1 MLYRIFNLLILSQF
15 GSSSF
20 FSADTNV
27 SRVDVSHLTR
37 ILSFPKSQKLVVL
50 HKVPNEFFIL
60 GGQNRVYNVSISSMT
75 EISRYEWSSSEEA
88 RKNCA
93 AISQNPA
100 SCENYIRTYFELTS
114 DTFILCGTHALQPTC
129 AEFKRENTKPLR
141 LISAV
146 GMSPIDADSTS
157 PFIRSNENIITVNV
171 AELSSSEPLLIRRNV
186 VKMWKGIEND
196 VILRTPR
203 GLSSFE
209 QANFLSMHK
218 VKKEVLF
225 FFSESPMETE
235 GCGLHKVARVGRVCE
250 DDPGGRL
257 SYNKEWSSYEKAR
270 IECSIEENDTDTFY
284 FNQFAGVAES
294 PNSFYGAFRSQLAGI
309 GASAI
314 CKYSK
319 KSISKSFASGFRDSD
334 SPDSCAKANEL
345 EELSRLR
352 LKPLIKHKISAN
364 PIYIFHGK
372 DRFVHVLAQED
383 SRDLSNRSFDILY
396 VGTNLGNILKIV
408 ISNSEPGS
416 NVTGRHAVTLKVLP
430 SNSKITDMS
439 LYTKNGVE
447 ELIVVT
453 EQSVSHTKTL
463 TAYYLNIQVI
473 KVPSATCHLAT
484 NCAECL
490 SHGDPHCAWADGAEC
505 IDIRTD
511 RRKSASQDSG
521 TCDVVSF
528 DNHKPVL
535 IPPLKNSELLVFE
548 QITIKLI
555 QKILLKFRYAY
566 AKRKR
571 LRNHVPLKLFKRK
584 LFYLE
589 VPVNQFNQPWKY
601 ITVFAVGVLTGSI
614 FNYCYFY
621 FSRNLGGKTAP
632 SSRSSSSMTRPITTT
647 SSTRVPIDAFTTSS
661 IADEMFSSTLSSANR
676 FNTVSMHS
684 SIRTYC

>member
-1 MLYRIFNLLILSQF
+1 MIYLLLHLLLSVTI
-15 GSSSF
+15 GSASF
-20 FSADTNV
+20 FNPDTNV

-37 ILSFPKSQKLVVL
+37 TLSFPPNEKLVVL
-50 HKVPNEFFIL
+50 HKVAENYVLL
-60 GGQNRVYNVSISSMT
+60 GGRNRVYNVSINTMT
-75 EISRYEWSSSEEA
+75 EISRYEWVSSEEA
-88 RKNCA
+88 RSNCA
-93 AISQNPA
+93 AISQNPTA
-100 SCENYIRTYFELTS
+100 CDNYIRTYFELTN
-114 DTFILCGTHALQPTC
+114 DTFFLCGTHGLQPTC
-129 AEFKRENTKPLR
+129 AEFKKGNTKPIR
-141 LISAV
+141 LIAAV
-146 GMSPIDADSTS
+146 GMSPIDADSTA

-171 AELSSSEPLLIRRNV
+171 AELSSSEPLLVRRNV
-186 VKMWKGIEND
+186 IKMWKGIEND

-218 VKKEVLF
+218 VRKEVLF

-257 SYNKEWSSYEKAR
+257 SYSKEWSSYEKAR
-270 IECSIEENDTDTFY
+270 IECSIEEADTDTFY
-284 FNQFAGVAES
+284 FNQFASVAES

-319 KSISKSFASGFRDSD
+319 KDISKSFSTGFKDSSSD
-334 SPDSCAKANEL
+334 PDSCAKANDL
-345 EELSRLR
+345 EELSKLR
-352 LKPLIKHKISAN
+352 LKPLIKQKISAN

-383 SRDLSNRSFDILY
+383 ARDLNNHSYDILY

-408 ISNSEPGS
+408 VPNSQSNT
-416 NVTGRHAVTLKVLP
+416 TGRHALTLKVLP
-430 SNSKITDMS
+430 LNSKIVDMS
-439 LYTKNGVE
+439 LNSKNGLE

-453 EQSVSHTKTL
+453 EQ
-463 TAYYLNIQVI
+463 NIS
-473 KVPSATCHLAT
+473 KVPTATCHLAT

-490 SHGDPHCAWADGAEC
+490 AHGDPHCAWADGVEC
-505 IDIRTD
+505 IDIRRD
-511 RRKSASQDSG
+511 QRKTASQDSG

-528 DNHKPVL
+528 ESHKPVVL
-535 IPPLKNSELLVFE
+535 APLKNKESPKVPVCLCETE
-548 QITIKLI
+548 KIKKPCATEVI
-555 QKILLKFRYAY
+555 QKEIVLAGSS
-566 AKRKR
+566 
-571 LRNHVPLKLFKRK
+571 
-584 LFYLE
+584 E
-589 VPVNQFNQPWKY
+589 PWKY

-621 FSRNLGGKTAP
+621 FSRSLGSKTAP
-632 SSRSSSSMTRPITTT
+632 SSRSSSSMTRPITTS
-647 SSTRVPIDAFTTSS
+647 SSTRLPIDAFTTSS

>member
-1 MLYRIFNLLILSQF
+1 MWFLIFHLFQLVSL
-15 GSSSF
+15 GSASF

-27 SRVDVSHLTR
+27 SRIDVSHLTR
-37 ILSFPKSQKLVVL
+37 TLSFPSNEKLVVL
-50 HKVPNEFFIL
+50 QKVANDYVLL
-60 GGQNRVYNVSISSMT
+60 GGRNRVYNVSITSMS
-75 EISRYEWSSSEEA
+75 EISRYEWSPSEET
-88 RKNCA
+88 RNNCA
-93 AISQNPA
+93 AISQNQA
-100 SCENYIRTYFELTS
+100 SCENYIRTYFELTNN
-114 DTFILCGTHALQPTC
+114 TFVLCGTHALQPTC
-129 AEFKRENTKPLR
+129 SEFKIGNTKSLR
-141 LISAV
+141 LISGV
-146 GMSPIDADSTS
+146 GMSPIDADSTA

-186 VKMWKGIEND
+186 IKMWKGIEND

-257 SYNKEWSSYEKAR
+257 SYIKEWSSYEKAR

-319 KSISKSFASGFRDSD
+319 KQISKSFANGFKESVN
-334 SPDSCAKANEL
+334 PDTCARANDL
-345 EELSRLR
+345 EELSKLR
-352 LKPLIKHKISAN
+352 LKPLIKQKISAN

-383 SRDLSNRSFDILY
+383 IRDINNHPFDVLY
-396 VGTNLGNILKIV
+396 VGTNLGNILKIIV
-408 ISNSEPGS
+408 SNSES
-416 NVTGRHAVTLKVLP
+416 NTTGRHAITLKVLP
-430 SNSKITDMS
+430 TTSKIVDMS
-439 LYTKNGVE
+439 LYANNGLE
-447 ELIVVT
+447 ELVVVT
-453 EQSVSHTKTL
+453 EQSIL
-463 TAYYLNIQVI
+463 
-473 KVPSATCHLAT
+473 KVPTATCHLAT
-484 NCAECL
+484 NCAGCL
-490 SHGDPHCAWADGAEC
+490 AHGDPHCAWADGVEC
-505 IDIRTD
+505 VDIRMD
-511 RRKSASQDSG
+511 QRKSASQDSG

-528 DNHKPVL
+528 ENHKPVAL
-535 IPPLKNSELLVFE
+535 APLKNKEVSKVPVCLCETE
-548 QITIKLI
+548 KIKKPCATEVI
-555 QKILLKFRYAY
+555 QKEIVLSGSS
-566 AKRKR
+566 
-571 LRNHVPLKLFKRK
+571 
-584 LFYLE
+584 E
-589 VPVNQFNQPWKY
+589 PWKY

-621 FSRNLGGKTAP
+621 FSRSLGGKTAP
-632 SSRSSSSMTRPITTT
+632 SSRSSSSMTRPITTS
-647 SSTRVPIDAFTTSS
+647 SSTRLPIDAFTTSS

>member
-1 MLYRIFNLLILSQF
+1 MWYLIFHLFLLAPL
-15 GSSSF
+15 GSASF
-20 FSADTNV
+20 FNADTNV
-27 SRVDVSHLTR
+27 SRIDVSHLTR
-37 ILSFPKSQKLVVL
+37 TLTFPPREKLAVL
-50 HKVPNEFFIL
+50 HKVDNNYVLL
-60 GGQNRVYNVSISSMT
+60 GGRNRVYNVSIVSMS
-75 EISRYEWSSSEEA
+75 EISRYEWSPSEET
-88 RKNCA
+88 RSNCA

-100 SCENYIRTYFELTS
+100 SCENYIRTYFELTN
-114 DTFILCGTHALQPTC
+114 DIFVLCGTHALQPTC
-129 AEFKRENTKPLR
+129 AEFKIGNTKSLR
-141 LISAV
+141 LISGV

-186 VKMWKGIEND
+186 IKMWKGIEND

-257 SYNKEWSSYEKAR
+257 SYSKEWSSYEKAR

-294 PNSFYGAFRSQLAGI
+294 PTSFYGAFRSQLAGI

-319 KSISKSFASGFRDSD
+319 QSITKSFANGFKESD
-334 SPDSCAKANEL
+334 NPDSCARANDL

-352 LKPLIKHKISAN
+352 LKPLIKQKISAN

-383 SRDLSNRSFDILY
+383 ARDLNNHPFDILY
-396 VGTNLGNILKIV
+396 VGTNLGNILKIIV
-408 ISNSEPGS
+408 SNSESNG

-430 SNSKITDMS
+430 ITSKIVDMS
-439 LYTKNGVE
+439 FYSNNGME
-447 ELIVVT
+447 ELFVVT
-453 EQSVSHTKTL
+453 EQSIL
-463 TAYYLNIQVI
+463 
-473 KVPSATCHLAT
+473 KVPTATCHLAT

-490 SHGDPHCAWADGAEC
+490 AHGDPHCAWAEGEC

-521 TCDVVSF
+521 TCDLVSF

-535 IPPLKNSELLVFE
+535 FPPLKNKETSKVPVCLCETE
-548 QITIKLI
+548 KLKKPCATEVI
-555 QKILLKFRYAY
+555 QKEIVLSGSSEA
-566 AKRKR
+566 
-571 LRNHVPLKLFKRK
+571 
-584 LFYLE
+584 
-589 VPVNQFNQPWKY
+589 WKY

-621 FSRNLGGKTAP
+621 FSRSLGGKTAP
-632 SSRSSSSMTRPITTT
+632 SSRSSSSMTRPITA
-647 SSTRVPIDAFTTSS
+647 SSPTRLPIDAFTTSS

>member
-1 MLYRIFNLLILSQF
+1 MIYLLFHLLLFAST
-15 GSSSF
+15 GSPSF
-20 FSADTNV
+20 FSPDTNV

-37 ILSFPKSQKLVVL
+37 TLSFPSNENLVVL
-50 HKVPNEFFIL
+50 HKVAEDYTLL
-60 GGQNRVYNVSISSMT
+60 GGRNRVYNVSITSMS
-75 EISRYEWSSSEEA
+75 EVSRYEWIPSEEA
-88 RKNCA
+88 RNNCA
-93 AISQNPA
+93 AISQNP
-100 SCENYIRTYFELTS
+100 SLCDNYIRTYFELTN
-114 DTFILCGTHALQPTC
+114 DTFILCGTHGLQPTC
-129 AEFKRENTKPLR
+129 AEFKKGNTKPNR

-146 GMSPIDADSTS
+146 GMSPIDADSIA

-186 VKMWKGIEND
+186 IKMWKGIEND

-209 QANFLSMHK
+209 QASFLSMHK

-257 SYNKEWSSYEKAR
+257 SYSKEWSSYEKAR

-284 FNQFAGVAES
+284 FNQFASVAES

-319 KSISKSFASGFRDSD
+319 KEISKSFASGYKETSSSD
-334 SPDSCAKANEL
+334 PDSCARANDL
-345 EELSRLR
+345 EELSKLRLR
-352 LKPLIKHKISAN
+352 PLIKRKISAN

-372 DRFVHVLAQED
+372 DRFVHVLASED
-383 SRDLSNRSFDILY
+383 TRDLNNHAYDILY

-408 ISNSEPGS
+408 VPNSETTT
-416 NVTGRHAVTLKVLP
+416 NITGRHAVTLKVLP
-430 SNSKITDMS
+430 LNSKIVDMS
-439 LYTKNGVE
+439 LYSENGLE

-453 EQSVSHTKTL
+453 EQSIVRIPT
-463 TAYYLNIQVI
+463 
-473 KVPSATCHLAT
+473 ATCHLAT
-484 NCAECL
+484 DCAQCL
-490 SHGDPHCAWADGAEC
+490 AHGDPHCAWADGAEC
-505 IDIRTD
+505 IDIRRD
-511 RRKSASQDSG
+511 QRKTSSQDSG

-528 DNHKPVL
+528 ESHKPIL
-535 IPPLKNSELLVFE
+535 LAPLKNKESPKVPVCLCETEKIRKPCATEV
-548 QITIKLI
+548 I
-555 QKILLKFRYAY
+555 QKEIVLAGSS
-566 AKRKR
+566 
-571 LRNHVPLKLFKRK
+571 
-584 LFYLE
+584 E
-589 VPVNQFNQPWKY
+589 PWKY
-601 ITVFAVGVLTGSI
+601 ITVFAIGVLTGSI

-621 FSRNLGGKTAP
+621 FSRNLGSKTSS
-632 SSRSSSSMTRPITTT
+632 SSRSSSSMTRPITTS
-647 SSTRVPIDAFTTSS
+647 SSTRLPIDAFTTSS

>member
-1 MLYRIFNLLILSQF
+1 M
-15 GSSSF
+15 
-20 FSADTNV
+20 

-37 ILSFPKSQKLVVL
+37 ILSFPPNEKLVVL
-50 HKVPNEFFIL
+50 HKVPEDYVLL
-60 GGQNRVYNVSISSMT
+60 GGRNRVYNVSIGSMT
-75 EISRYEWSSSEEA
+75 EISRYEWTASEEA
-88 RKNCA
+88 RSNCA
-93 AISQNPA
+93 AISQNPS
-100 SCENYIRTYFELTS
+100 SCENYIRTYFELTN
-114 DTFILCGTHALQPTC
+114 DTFVLCGTHGLQPTC
-129 AEFKRENTKPLR
+129 AEFKKENTKPIR

-146 GMSPIDADSTS
+146 GMSPIDADSTA

-171 AELSSSEPLLIRRNV
+171 AELSSSEPLLVRRNV
-186 VKMWKGIEND
+186 IKMWKGIEND

-319 KSISKSFASGFRDSD
+319 STISKSFSSGFKDSSSSSD
-334 SPDSCAKANEL
+334 SCPRANDI
-345 EELSRLR
+345 EELSKLR
-352 LKPLIKHKISAN
+352 LKPLIKQKISAN

-383 SRDLSNRSFDILY
+383 NRDLSNHAYDILY

-408 ISNSEPGS
+408 VPNSDG
-416 NVTGRHAVTLKVLP
+416 NATGRHAVTLKVLP
-430 SNSKITDMS
+430 TNTKIIDMS
-439 LYTKNGVE
+439 LFSKNGIE

-453 EQSVSHTKTL
+453 EQSIL
-463 TAYYLNIQVI
+463 
-473 KVPSATCHLAT
+473 KVPTATCHLAT

-490 SHGDPHCAWADGAEC
+490 AHGDPHCAWADGVEC
-505 IDIRTD
+505 IDIRVD
-511 RRKSASQDSG
+511 ERKSASQDSG

-528 DNHKPVL
+528 ENHKPVL
-535 IPPLKNSELLVFE
+535 LAPLKNKETQKVPVCLCETEKIKKPCATEVIQKEIVLSGSTDVWKYLLVFAFG
-548 QITIKLI
+548 I
-555 QKILLKFRYAY
+555 
-566 AKRKR
+566 
-571 LRNHVPLKLFKRK
+571 
-584 LFYLE
+584 
-589 VPVNQFNQPWKY
+589 
-601 ITVFAVGVLTGSI
+601 LTGSI
-614 FNYCYFY
+614 LNYCYFY
-621 FSRNLGGKTAP
+621 FSRSLGSKTSP

-647 SSTRVPIDAFTTSS
+647 SSTRLPIDAFTTSS

>member
-1 MLYRIFNLLILSQF
+1 MIYLLFHLLLFAST
-15 GSSSF
+15 GSASF
-20 FSADTNV
+20 FSLDTNV

-37 ILSFPKSQKLVVL
+37 TLSFPPNEKLVVL
-50 HKVPNEFFIL
+50 HKVAEDYILL
-60 GGQNRVYNVSISSMT
+60 GGRNRVYNVSIKSMS
-75 EISRYEWSSSEEA
+75 EISRYEWMSSDDA
-88 RKNCA
+88 RNNCA
-93 AISQNPA
+93 AISQNPS
-100 SCENYIRTYFELTS
+100 SCDNYIRTYFELTN
-114 DTFILCGTHALQPTC
+114 DTFILCGTHGLQPTC
-129 AEFKRENTKPLR
+129 AEFKKGNTKPLR

-146 GMSPIDADSTS
+146 GMSPIDADSTA

-186 VKMWKGIEND
+186 IKMWKGIEND

-218 VKKEVLF
+218 VNKEVLF

-284 FNQFAGVAES
+284 FNQFASVAES

-314 CKYSK
+314 CKFNK
-319 KSISKSFASGFRDSD
+319 KDISKSFANGFKDS
-334 SPDSCAKANEL
+334 SPSSDPNSCARANDL
-345 EELSRLR
+345 EELSKLRLR
-352 LKPLIKHKISAN
+352 PLIKQKISAN

-383 SRDLSNRSFDILY
+383 TRDLNNHPYDILY

-408 ISNSEPGS
+408 VPNSETTM
-416 NVTGRHAVTLKVLP
+416 NITGRHAVTLKVLP
-430 SNSKITDMS
+430 SNSKIVDMS
-439 LYTKNGVE
+439 LYSQNGLE
-447 ELIVVT
+447 ELVVVT
-453 EQSVSHTKTL
+453 EQSIVKIPT
-463 TAYYLNIQVI
+463 
-473 KVPSATCHLAT
+473 ATCHLAT
-484 NCAECL
+484 NCAQCL
-490 SHGDPHCAWADGAEC
+490 AHGDPHCAWADGVEC
-505 IDIRTD
+505 IDIRRD
-511 RRKSASQDSG
+511 QRKTASQDSG

-528 DNHKPVL
+528 ESHKPIL
-535 IPPLKNSELLVFE
+535 LAPLKNKESPKVPVCLCETEKQKKPCATEV
-548 QITIKLI
+548 I
-555 QKILLKFRYAY
+555 QKEIVLAGSS
-566 AKRKR
+566 
-571 LRNHVPLKLFKRK
+571 
-584 LFYLE
+584 E
-589 VPVNQFNQPWKY
+589 PWKY

-621 FSRNLGGKTAP
+621 FSRNKSSLLTNDNFSTTEHQELLLNLGSKTSS
-632 SSRSSSSMTRPITTT
+632 SSRSSSSMTRPITTS
-647 SSTRVPIDAFTTSS
+647 SSTRLPIDAFTTSS

>member
-37 ILSFPKSQKLVVL
+37 ILSFPKNEKLVVL
-50 HKVPNEFFIL
+50 HKVPNEYFIL
-60 GGQNRVYNVSISSMT
+60 GGQNRVYNVSINSVT

-88 RKNCA
+88 RNNCA

-294 PNSFYGAFRSQLAGI
+294 PNSFYGGFRSQLAGI

-319 KSISKSFASGFRDSD
+319 KAISKSFASGFKDSD

-352 LKPLIKHKISAN
+352 LKPLIKQKISAN

-408 ISNSEPGS
+408 ISNSEPGF

-430 SNSKITDMS
+430 SNSKISDMS

-453 EQSVSHTKTL
+453 EKS
-463 TAYYLNIQVI
+463 VI

-490 SHGDPHCAWADGAEC
+490 SHGDPHCAWADGVEC

-535 IPPLKNSELLVFE
+535 IPPLKNKDSLKVPVCLCETEKVKKPCATE
-548 QITIKLI
+548 VI
-555 QKILLKFRYAY
+555 QKEIVLSGSS
-566 AKRKR
+566 
-571 LRNHVPLKLFKRK
+571 
-584 LFYLE
+584 E
-589 VPVNQFNQPWKY
+589 PWKY

-621 FSRNLGGKTAP
+621 FSRNKPSRLTDDSSNEHRQLLLNLGGKTAP

>member
-1 MLYRIFNLLILSQF
+1 MLFLIFHLLLVSSL
-15 GSSSF
+15 GSASF
-20 FSADTNV
+20 FSPDTNV

-37 ILSFPKSQKLVVL
+37 TLSFPPNEKLVVL
-50 HKVPNEFFIL
+50 HKLADEFVLL
-60 GGQNRVYNVSISSMT
+60 GGRNRVYNVSISSMN
-75 EISRYEWSSSEEA
+75 EMNRYEWSSSEEA
-88 RKNCA
+88 RNNCA
-93 AISQNPA
+93 SISQNPA
-100 SCENYIRTYFELTS
+100 MCENYIRTYFELTN
-114 DTFILCGTHALQPTC
+114 DTFILCGTHGLQPTC
-129 AEFKRENTKPLR
+129 AEFKKGNTKPAR

-157 PFIRSNENIITVNV
+157 PFIRSNDNIITVNV

-186 VKMWKGIEND
+186 IKMWKGIEND

-257 SYNKEWSSYEKAR
+257 SYSKEWSSYEKAR

-294 PNSFYGAFRSQLAGI
+294 PSSFYGAFRSQLAGI

-319 KSISKSFASGFRDSD
+319 KQISKSFSGGFKENLSD
-334 SPDSCAKANEL
+334 SPDSCARANDL
-345 EELSRLR
+345 EELSKLRLR
-352 LKPLIKHKISAN
+352 PLIKQKISSN

-383 SRDLSNRSFDILY
+383 TRDLNNRAFDILY
-396 VGTNLGNILKIV
+396 VGTNLGNVLKIV
-408 ISNSEPGS
+408 VSNSDSTS

-430 SNSKITDMS
+430 SNSKIVDMS
-439 LYTKNGVE
+439 FYSKNGLE
-447 ELIVVT
+447 ELVVVT
-453 EQSVSHTKTL
+453 EQSILKMPT
-463 TAYYLNIQVI
+463 
-473 KVPSATCHLAT
+473 ATCHLAT

-490 SHGDPHCAWADGAEC
+490 AHGDPHCAWADGIEC

-511 RRKSASQDSG
+511 QRKTASHDSG

-528 DNHKPVL
+528 ENHKPVVL
-535 IPPLKNSELLVFE
+535 APLKNKESSKVPVCLCE
-548 QITIKLI
+548 TDKLRKPCATEVI
-555 QKILLKFRYAY
+555 QKEIVLSGSS
-566 AKRKR
+566 
-571 LRNHVPLKLFKRK
+571 
-584 LFYLE
+584 E
-589 VPVNQFNQPWKY
+589 PWKY

-621 FSRNLGGKTAP
+621 FSRSLGGKTVS
-632 SSRSSSSMTRPITTT
+632 SSRSSSSMTRPITTS
-647 SSTRVPIDAFTTSS
+647 SSTRLPIDAFTTSS
-661 IADEMFSSTLSSANR
+661 IADEMFSSTLSSNANR